1 MCQICARNV
10 NTIIYDL
17 FKDIINRQD
26 YVGISWMVE
35 LLNEQ

>member
-1 MCQICARNV
+1 MRQICARNENNA

-26 YVGISWMVE
+26 YVGAAWTVE
-35 LLNEQ
+35 